1 MIPHK
6 FRFPIAATV
15 LFLACCFT
23 ARGQS
28 TFGSISGTVKDASG
42 AAIAGAEVTLTS
54 TATGAKQTFNTDQ
67 NGLYSFRQLESRW
80 VHRGCG

>member
-1 MIPHK
+1 MIPNR
-6 FRFPIAATV
+6 FRFRILATV
-15 LFLACCFT
+15 LFLGGCFT

-54 TATGAKQTFNTDQ
+54 TATGANRHLLQIKTDSVF
-67 NGLYSFRQLESRW
+67 LSQLESR
-80 VHRGCG
+80 

>member
-1 MIPHK
+1 MISHK
-6 FRFPIAATV
+6 FRFSILATV

-42 AAIAGAEVTLTS
+42 AAVAGAEVTLTS
-54 TATGAKQTFNTDQ
+54 TATGAQQTFNTDQ
-67 NGLYSFRQLESRW
+67 NGFIFLRQLESRW
-80 VHRGCG
+80 VHR